1 MQVQL
6 KQSEIESAITLYL
19 SAKGINMV
27 SKQVNMAFTAG
38 RRGTGLTV
46 EVTIDDPKVP
56 DFFEEAPNSLTLVKN
71 EVSEEPSLDQEE
83 PPINVASE
91 GGSTATKPAPVT
103 SLFS

>member
-19 SAKGINMV
+19 SAKGINTV

-71 EVSEEPSLDQEE
+71 EVNEEPSLDQEE

-91 GGSTATKPAPVT
+91 GGSTVTKPAPVT